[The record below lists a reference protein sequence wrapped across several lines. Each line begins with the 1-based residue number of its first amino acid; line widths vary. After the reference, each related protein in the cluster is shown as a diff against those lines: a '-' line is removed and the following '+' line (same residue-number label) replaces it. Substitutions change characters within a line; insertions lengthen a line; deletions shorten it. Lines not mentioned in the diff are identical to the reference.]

1 MTGIVPLDA
10 RHHAALRFDP
20 AAAGADRRF
29 VRLGLSEI
37 AFAAAE
43 MPLCLAKDA
52 QTGRFNLIAL
62 LGLVEP
68 ANLFAADGRF
78 RATYIPR
85 AAMLTGFRLHDGGAA
100 GLAIDPADPT
110 IGRDTGDALFVD
122 DAPAPLLAR
131 LHDALRRLI
140 ADVAAAQALV
150 DLYADRQLIRPLSVR
165 LHLADGR
172 DHDLAGLYTIDD
184 AALRDLP
191 DAAVVALHRADAL
204 APAAILSASLAQV
217 ERLRQLHDSRFAPAI
232 AACTLG

>member
-10 RHHAALRFDP
+10 RHHATLRFDP

-85 AAMLTGFRLHDGGAA
+85 AAMLTGFRLHDGGAE
-100 GLAIDPADPT
+100 
-110 IGRDTGDALFVD
+110 IGRAHV
-122 DAPAPLLAR
+122 
-131 LHDALRRLI
+131 
-140 ADVAAAQALV
+140 
-150 DLYADRQLIRPLSVR
+150 
-165 LHLADGR
+165 
-172 DHDLAGLYTIDD
+172 
-184 AALRDLP
+184 
-191 DAAVVALHRADAL
+191 
-204 APAAILSASLAQV
+204 
-217 ERLRQLHDSRFAPAI
+217 
-232 AACTLG
+232 